1 MKTTMRWL
9 LAAVTVLDIVF
20 VLSFMSGG
28 SAPSMAESTPPDSA
42 VADTG
47 VKADADAQAGPTE
60 AEPENWK
67 LLGEE
72 LARRSEQLKLRE
84 QEADEILR
92 GAEVLARAGI
102 PTGEDAAKGV
112 AGASLEPGRKPSA
125 DFLRLQRAYENME
138 PDSAAMAMIELA
150 KRDTNVVVELL
161 LGWKPRTSG
170 AVLDA
175 ITVRNAKLAAD
186 LSFRIWKR
194 RGENG
199 PVAAK

>member
-1 MKTTMRWL
+1 MRKRMRWL
-9 LAAVTVLDIVF
+9 LAVVTLLDIVF
-20 VLSFMSGG
+20 VLLLLSGG
-28 SAPSMAESTPPDSA
+28 SSPSMAEPARPDP
-42 VADTG
+42 
-47 VKADADAQAGPTE
+47 AGPGAGAISDAAAPTVE
-60 AEPENWK
+60 ENAEPVDWK
-67 LLGEE
+67 LLGEA
-72 LARRSEQLKLRE
+72 LARRSEELKLRE
-84 QEADEILR
+84 EEADEVLR

-102 PTGEDAAKGV
+102 PTGGSAEKGAAKTTQ
-112 AGASLEPGRKPSA
+112 ETNPKPSP

-175 ITVRNAKLAAD
+175 ITVRDAKLAAD